1 MNVTS
6 PNKQTGSD
14 IHILEQIF
22 ENRLGKGDAGESIN
36 LSPDLRATLIG
47 KFGDL
52 LRRLSSLMK
61 INDNRQEGLS
71 LDTVLHRLMAIVTDA
86 LEADRST
93 LFLFDRETKELFS
106 RVAQGELI
114 DEIRVPNGIGV
125 AGTVFT
131 TGESVIILDAY
142 ADDRFNAD
150 VDRKTGYKTRNI
162 LCAPVRN
169 WENRIIGV
177 TEVLNRHEGNFSGE
191 DLALLEA
198 LTSHAAAA
206 LESTQLYESVEKA
219 LNDEAQLLGVT
230 AALAS
235 ELKLD
240 VLLDKI
246 MASTTIVLEA
256 DRSTLFLYDA
266 KTHELWSQVAEGTS
280 EIRIPAEAGIA
291 GSVFTSGE
299 TINIPDAYSDSRFN
313 PAVDKATGY
322 KTRSILCMPLVT
334 NEGKTIGVA
343 QVLNKVGG
351 PFGPRDEK
359 RLTALGAQAAIALEN
374 AQTVRGCT

>member
-1 MNVTS
+1 MGVTFT
-6 PNKQTGSD
+6 NNAAGGD

-22 ENRLGKGDAGESIN
+22 EHRLAKKDTPDRSQ
-36 LSPDLRATLIG
+36 LSADHRAVLIG

-61 INDNRQEGLS
+61 INDTRQGSLS
-71 LDTVLHRLMAIVTDA
+71 LDTVLHRLMDIVTDA

-93 LFLFDRETKELFS
+93 LFLFDRETQELFS
-106 RVAQGELI
+106 RVAQGDLV
-114 DEIRVPNGIGV
+114 DEIRIQNGVGI
-125 AGTVFT
+125 AGIVFA
-131 TGESVIILDAY
+131 TGESVVIPDAY
-142 ADDRFNAD
+142 ADERFNPD
-150 VDRKTGYKTRNI
+150 VDKQTGYKTRNI

-169 WENRIIGV
+169 WDNRIIGV
-177 TEVLNRHEGNFSGE
+177 TEVLNRQEGDFSDE

-206 LESTQLYESVEKA
+206 LESSQLYESVEKA
-219 LNDEAQLLGVT
+219 LSDEAQLLGVT

-246 MASTTIVLEA
+246 MSITTIVLEA
-256 DRSTLFLYDA
+256 DRSTLFLYDGT
-266 KTHELWSQVAEGTS
+266 THELWSKVAEGTS
-280 EIRIPAEAGIA
+280 EIRIPTGAGIA
-291 GSVFTSGE
+291 GTVFATGN
-299 TINIPDAYSDSRFN
+299 TINIPDAYADERFN
-313 PAVDKATGY
+313 PAIDKATGY
-322 KTRSILCMPLVT
+322 ITRSILCMPVIT
-334 NEGKTIGVA
+334 NEGKTIGVT

-359 RLTALGAQAAIALEN
+359 RLMALGA
-374 AQTVRGCT
+374 